1 LGNISGLSRRAIIAA
16 TATAIASPP
25 VFGDA
30 SISPD
35 ADLINLGNQFDQVAA
50 KLDRSIEDRSDDVAW
65 EVLARFDKIES
76 RILGKTASTIDG
88 LRVKARAACWALL
101 GDLESPELPSTS
113 SRMGLSIVRDLIRV
127 FDPHLEHPDALKDLI
142 PDQ

>member
-1 LGNISGLSRRAIIAA
+1 MNDTSALSRRTIIAA
-16 TATAIASPP
+16 AATAIASSPAI
-25 VFGDA
+25 GDP
-30 SISPD
+30 SIAPD

-50 KLDRSIEDRSDDVAW
+50 ELDRAMEDWSDVAW
-65 EVLARFDKIES
+65 EVFARFDKIEGQ
-76 RILGKTASTIDG
+76 ILGKTASNIEG

-127 FDPHLEHPDALKDLI
+127 FDPHLEHPGALKNLI
-142 PDQ
+142 SES